1 MPKNT
6 KHLPIYKASYD
17 LLQLVTQ
24 LAKNFSR
31 DYRPT
36 LGNRLHAEC
45 VNLVVLVYRAN
56 AAAEKAP
63 HIVAMLETL
72 EVVEMMLQLASDLH
86 LISRSQYARTVPL
99 TDGIGRQAGGWAKY
113 ARTHGGHQSASP
125 AA

>member
-1 MPKNT
+1 MART
-6 KHLPIYKASYD
+6 KHLPIYKTGYD

-24 LAKNFSR
+24 LIKNFSR

-36 LGNRLHAEC
+36 LGQRLHAEC

-56 AAAEKAP
+56 AAADKGP
-63 HIVAMLETL
+63 HIAAMLDSL
-72 EVVEMMLQLASDLH
+72 QVVEMLLQLASDLH
-86 LISRSQYARTVPL
+86 LISRNQYARTVPL

-113 ARTHGGHQSASP
+113 TRTHGGYQSASP